1 MFFYGF
7 FVFPSAS
14 GSWQKEEGWLLISR
28 CRCVQAAA
36 GGYWVCGRCRREK
49 VKSVAPALPCVG
61 CWLTGEDDA
70 AVVGGENGCGR

>member
-28 CRCVQAAA
+28 CRCVRAAT
-36 GGYWVCGRCRREK
+36 GGYWVCGLCRMEK
-49 VKSVAPALPCVG
+49 VKSVAPALLCVG
-61 CWLTGEDDA
+61 CWLTGEDNA
-70 AVVGGENGCGR
+70 AVAAEAAVEM